1 MTGGSCSIFRGCVVL
16 PSWIE
21 SSSGGGFGSDV
32 VFRSSFAIF
41 RIKAANCSMW
51 DATEVVG
58 DAVVVVV
65 ETVVDVVVLVVHDIL
80 SHNSSLDGNAEG

>member
-1 MTGGSCSIFRGCVVL
+1 
-16 PSWIE
+16 
-21 SSSGGGFGSDV
+21 
-32 VFRSSFAIF
+32 
-41 RIKAANCSMW
+41 MW

-80 SHNSSLDGNAEG
+80 SHNSSLDGNTVG